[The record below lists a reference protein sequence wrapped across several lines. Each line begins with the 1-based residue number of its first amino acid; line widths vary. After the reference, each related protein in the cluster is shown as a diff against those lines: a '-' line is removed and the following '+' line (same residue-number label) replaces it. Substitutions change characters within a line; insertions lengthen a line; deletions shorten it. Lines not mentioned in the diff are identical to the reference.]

1 MLAEV
6 LVGDCDSAR
15 VTFGGGELGS
25 EMSTFEV
32 DDVSDDIRSSVSNG
46 FSSSKAS
53 MVVPD
58 GDYIAQDAEND
69 VCLLRR
75 HNLAVREF
83 NREIQEK
90 LHHKYTH

>member
-1 MLAEV
+1 M
-6 LVGDCDSAR
+6 GDCDSAR
-15 VTFGGGELGS
+15 VTSGGGELGS

-53 MVVPD
+53 MVGPD

-69 VCLLRR
+69 VCLGAASSQLGCSR
-75 HNLAVREF
+75 
-83 NREIQEK
+83 IQQENSGK
-90 LHHKYTH
+90 ITP